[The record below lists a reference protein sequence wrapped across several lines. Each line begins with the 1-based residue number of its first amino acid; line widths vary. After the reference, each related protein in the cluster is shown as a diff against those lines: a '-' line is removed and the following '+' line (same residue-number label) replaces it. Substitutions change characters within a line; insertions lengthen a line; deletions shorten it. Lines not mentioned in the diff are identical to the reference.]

1 MENKEAIR
9 LNHNKPELSI
19 VDLDSL
25 MDTAD
30 VFVFGAQKYE
40 RDNWKLGQ
48 HDTKI
53 LDSMLRH
60 IAAIMRGEFVDPE
73 SGLPH
78 HGHIGCN
85 AIFLANTYRNHPDK
99 IEMVDRDEV
108 EDYYVAR
115 KHIPNKHNSQE
126 Q

>member
-1 MENKEAIR
+1 MEKQEAMR
-9 LNHNKPELSI
+9 FNEGKPEMSYI
-19 VDLDSL
+19 DLDSL

-30 VFVFGAQKYE
+30 VFKFGAVKYS

-48 HDTKI
+48 NVVKV

-60 IAAIMRGEFVDPE
+60 IAAIQRGEFVDPE

-85 AIFLANTYRNHPDK
+85 AIFLADTFRNHPEK
-99 IEMVDRDEV
+99 IQLVPRGDV
-108 EDYYVAR
+108 EDYYVQR
-115 KHIPNKHNSQE
+115 QYIPNKHN
-126 Q
+126 